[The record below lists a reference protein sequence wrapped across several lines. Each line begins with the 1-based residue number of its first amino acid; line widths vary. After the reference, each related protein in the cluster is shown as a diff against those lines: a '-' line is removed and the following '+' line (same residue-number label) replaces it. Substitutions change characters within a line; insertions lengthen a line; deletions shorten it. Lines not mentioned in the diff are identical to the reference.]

1 MKIEKQL
8 QTIQSILKKED
19 KTVAELAK
27 MSGLSEDTVRS
38 RLNFLKTKRKV
49 RITDWIVRENT
60 MVRIWG
66 SGSMPDEPRPVRV
79 RVGKPRPRRAVEVK
93 ACCPAKMVYRR
104 EPWDEWMFRVKGRA
118 A

>member
-1 MKIEKQL
+1 MKIEEQL
-8 QTIQSILKKED
+8 QRIRSILKKED
-19 KTVAELAK
+19 KTVAELAG
-27 MSGLSEDTVRS
+27 MLGLSEDTVRN

-49 RITDWIVRENT
+49 RIADWIVLKTT

-66 SGSMPDEPRPVRV
+66 AGSLPDEPKPVRV
-79 RVGKPRPRRAVEVK
+79 RVGKPRPRRAIDVK
-93 ACCPAKMVYRR
+93 ACDPGKIVYRR

>member
-8 QTIQSILKKED
+8 QTIREILKKED

-27 MSGLSEDTVRS
+27 MLGLSEDTVRK
-38 RLNFLKTKRKV
+38 RLAELKAKRKV
-49 RITDWIVRENT
+49 RVADWIVRENT

-66 SGSMPDEPRPVRV
+66 AGSLPDEPKPVRV
-79 RVGKPRPRRAVEVK
+79 RVDKPRPRRAVEVK
-93 ACCPAKMVYRR
+93 ECCHVNGAYRR